1 MTATDADPAAA
12 AETAE
17 TGAKPGLLAL
27 LRAHPGGAGALLGA
41 FCFASALT
49 LSLADQLT
57 RDAIAQRAAED
68 LQASL
73 TQVIPPALHDNDPGA
88 QLRHVADPAEG
99 PTAVHIAA
107 TGGQVTAVAFEL
119 TGYGY
124 GGAIKVLV
132 GLSPAGEVLGARVL
146 AHAETPGLGDKIEA
160 AKADWIFD
168 FDGRSLA
175 SLPKEDWALKRDGGV
190 FDQFSGA
197 SITPRAVVTTVRRA
211 LELFGRNRAA
221 LTAHLTP
228 EEKAPGADGEES
240 GSCQITP
247 ASPATGFGT
256 TTWSWASCWRCA
268 RCWR

>member
-1 MTATDADPAAA
+1 MTMTAQGRLHAVLDTKQITERFQKREFVLEMTDNPQY
-12 AETAE
+12 
-17 TGAKPGLLAL
+17 PQ
-27 LRAHPGGAGALLGA
+27 H
-41 FCFASALT
+41 
-49 LSLADQLT
+49 
-57 RDAIAQRAAED
+57 
-68 LQASL
+68 
-73 TQVIPPALHDNDPGA
+73 
-88 QLRHVADPAEG
+88 
-99 PTAVHIAA
+99 
-107 TGGQVTAVAFEL
+107 VAFEL

-221 LTAHLTP
+221 LTAPLTP
-228 EEKAPGADGEES
+228 EEKAPGAAGEES
-240 GSCQITP
+240 GS
-247 ASPATGFGT
+247 
-256 TTWSWASCWRCA
+256 
-268 RCWR
+268 